1 MADTLM
7 DRPGSPASGSTG
19 SSSPTSR
26 GGEDRPGELGARARE
41 TLEDARQQAA
51 GLAGRVKDEGKA
63 ALSQQKE
70 GAAEQVT
77 GVADALRTTA
87 DELNRRNPQM
97 GRFVSFAAER
107 LEGFG
112 TQLRNRD
119 LDSLI
124 DDATR
129 WGRESPTALFAGSMA
144 LGFLLSRFLKSSA
157 SSPRHNTPDETDRVS
172 TRRSRRNTGAQDW
185 SWSGGGMGDSSAG
198 SGMGSGRMA
207 GTGGSTGSST
217 VSTASSARST
227 TDALGG
233 STLGTTPGRA
243 S

>member
-7 DRPGSPASGSTG
+7 DRPGSPASGSTS

-26 GGEDRPGELGARARE
+26 GGDDRPGELGNRARE
-41 TLEDARQQAA
+41 TLDEARQQAA

-87 DELNRRNPQM
+87 DELNRSNPQM
-97 GRFVSFAAER
+97 GRFVSYAAER

-157 SSPRHNTPDETDRVS
+157 STPRHGTSDEMHSVS
-172 TRRSRRNTGAQDW
+172 TRRGHRNTGAQDW
-185 SWSGGGMGDSSAG
+185 SWSGGSSMRGTSPGSSAG
-198 SGMGSGRMA
+198 SSVGS
-207 GTGGSTGSST
+207 
-217 VSTASSARST
+217 

-233 STLGTTPGRA
+233 STLGTISGRT